1 MKSANLSKRFPP
13 TGSART
19 CFPWPQGASGCPAC
33 LLLAP
38 SLAATVADRYLDL
51 PARLQRGGDQ
61 RCRLPCQG
69 PERWE
74 GRPRSRGR
82 HRVAFIT
89 KRGRDEGQ
97 CQCGIPAGWPPP
109 RHATRNP
116 GGSVRSLT
124 RRLLED
130 GAPATLLTPTSPQSR
145 LLGPGTVR
153 IGSWGQP
160 GAWRAEL
167 DGNPGKGEALC
178 RAPQR
183 FRSLPRS
190 SPGPVPPGRPGR
202 FVQGLSCNYQL
213 PQPCS

>member
-1 MKSANLSKRFPP
+1 MQTFQKGFPP
-13 TGSART
+13 PAAPGLA
-19 CFPWPQGASGCPAC
+19 FPGRKGPLGAWPG

-82 HRVAFIT
+82 HSVAFIT

-97 CQCGIPAGWPPP
+97 CQCGIPAGWLPPW
-109 RHATRNP
+109 HATRNP
-116 GGSVRSLT
+116 GGSVHSLT
-124 RRLLED
+124 SRLLED

-167 DGNPGKGEALC
+167 DGNPGKGEVLC
-178 RAPQR
+178 RAPQS
-183 FRSLPRS
+183 FHSLPRS